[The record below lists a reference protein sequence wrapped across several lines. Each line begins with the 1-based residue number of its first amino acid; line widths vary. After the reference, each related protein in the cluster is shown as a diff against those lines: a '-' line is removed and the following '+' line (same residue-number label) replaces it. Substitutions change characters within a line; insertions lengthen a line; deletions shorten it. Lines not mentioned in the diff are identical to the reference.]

1 MQVYLVRHGETFC
14 NTHHIHQHEGVP
26 LAEKGKEQ
34 AACAGRALAHL
45 AEPHLVSSDLARARE
60 TADIIGKTL
69 QREVLVDPLFREMRR
84 PSSLFG
90 KPYFG
95 LFSLWVGLKLFL
107 GSFFKSWHHSDE
119 ENLHDVTVRIER
131 ALAHLQSLAKTHEHV
146 VVVSHAVF
154 ITLMLTCLRRGKI
167 SVFAYALGIL
177 KLFQVGNGS
186 ITHLSYECVGETC
199 TWRIIEADNR
209 AHLC

>member
-1 MQVYLVRHGETFC
+1 MHVYLVRHGETFC
-14 NTHHIHQHEGVP
+14 NTNHIHQHEGVP

-34 AACAGRALAHL
+34 ATCAGRALAHL
-45 AEPHLVSSDLARARE
+45 SEPYLVSSDLARARE

-69 QREVLVDPLFREMRR
+69 QREVTIDPLFREMRR
-84 PSSLFG
+84 PSTLFG
-90 KPYFG
+90 RAYFG
-95 LFSLWVGLKLFL
+95 LYSLWVGFKLFL
-107 GSFFKSWHHSDE
+107 GSFSSSWHYSDE
-119 ENLHDVTVRIER
+119 ENLRDVSMRIER
-131 ALAHLQSLAKTHEHV
+131 ALAHLQSLSKTHEHV

-154 ITLMLTCLRRGKI
+154 ITLMLTRLRHGKI

-186 ITHLSYECVGETC
+186 ITHLSYECIGETC
-199 TWRIIEADNR
+199 SWKIIEADNR